1 MYRGGWIPL
10 VAVALAAPAPAQDV
24 KARPVDVH
32 KLPSRPPD
40 RAPDRS
46 RVATDRTVTIS
57 VDGRSIRVE
66 PMYALVALKDPLEWK
81 AGALP
86 AGAELEID
94 FISGDGVV
102 GPFPLKAGKQ
112 NPRRGRYVLSK
123 GESHVTAPAE
133 RVGYWKYQ
141 VILRLPDGTET
152 SIDPGVIIKEGL

>member
-24 KARPVDVH
+24 KARPAGVH
-32 KLPSRPPD
+32 RLEGQRSD
-40 RAPDRS
+40 RAQGRS
-46 RVATDRTVTIS
+46 RVETDRTVSIS
-57 VDGRSIRVE
+57 ADGRSIRVD

-94 FISGDGVV
+94 FVSGDGVV

-112 NPRRGRYVLSK
+112 NPRRGRYVLAP
-123 GESHVTAPAE
+123 GQSHVTAPAD